1 MLHVQQWAFL
11 TMFGARGRTLAEK
24 GEVAVTLAN
33 GTPYGE
39 TGVIDYTENV
49 TDEATDTVRVYATFP
64 NADYILKPYAAVGV
78 TLRNKD
84 GVKRCAV
91 PPAAVMQDAEGAC
104 VWVVGQD
111 GKAEKRRIVRGRLA
125 GDLQF
130 VESGLSVGERI
141 VVDGT
146 HKIAVG
152 DTVSPAN

>member
-1 MLHVQQWAFL
+1 MYCSAL
-11 TMFGARGRTLAEK
+11 K
-24 GEVAVTLAN
+24 
-33 GTPYGE
+33 
-39 TGVIDYTENV
+39 TGILENV